1 MEVQEVFVVLTLS
14 VFNICWGVMA
24 SLPAPLFPIEA
35 SEKGATGSQISPV
48 LGTMYP
54 GLFFTSFLVPILVN
68 RFGLYSVFLIG
79 ILVASLSAVLFGTI
93 TFVSQLGLFLVFAY
107 LVRFI
112 EGVSMAVLWSTVL
125 AILLATYP
133 TRPAAVY
140 SLLDTTFG
148 LGLSLG
154 PVLGSLLF
162 SFSGF
167 LLPFL
172 ACGGAILTTGLL
184 SLPQIGPLTSA
195 AEKHITSG
203 LPSPRPL
210 FSSPSLLTALLTT
223 STVAFSAYGYMMP
236 LLELHLSSL
245 NLSTTSIGFCFLT
258 FSATYTVVT
267 ILCGLVSD
275 SYIQPW
281 TICLTGLSSLFLSF
295 VVLGPSP
302 FLPLPSTML
311 FKLVGLVLQGIGT
324 GCVLVA
330 SYSCALKA
338 TLQLPEFPED
348 VTTYSLVS
356 SLWTAA
362 YALGSFLGTS
372 LAGLLYDNL
381 GWRWGCATVQC
392 LLLVTIAFSL
402 RAAVSVA
409 KQNNYKELE
418 GSNKEDRV
426 GNGDGNYKLE
436 LKQ

>member
-1 MEVQEVFVVLTLS
+1 M
-14 VFNICWGVMA
+14 
-24 SLPAPLFPIEA
+24 
-35 SEKGATGSQISPV
+35 
-48 LGTMYP
+48 
-54 GLFFTSFLVPILVN
+54 
-68 RFGLYSVFLIG
+68 
-79 ILVASLSAVLFGTI
+79 SAVLFGTI
-93 TFVSQLGLFLVFAY
+93 TFVSQLSLFLTFAY

-133 TRPAAVY
+133 NRPAAVY

-172 ACGGAILTTGLL
+172 ACGAAILTTGLL

-195 AEKHITSG
+195 AEKHITSS

-210 FSSPSLLTALLTT
+210 FSSTSLLTALLTT

-245 NLSTTSIGFCFLT
+245 SLTTTSIGFCFLI

-295 VVLGPSP
+295 VFLGPSP
-302 FLPLPSTML
+302 FLPLPSTIP
-311 FKLVGLVLQGIGT
+311 FKIAGLVLQGLGT

-338 TLQLPEFPED
+338 TLQMPEFPED

-362 YALGSFLGTS
+362 YAFGSFLGTS
-372 LAGLLYDNL
+372 LAGLLYDSL

-392 LLLVTIAFSL
+392 LLIVTIALSL
-402 RAAVSVA
+402 RAACVA
-409 KQNNYKELE
+409 NKSSYKKLE
-418 GSNKEDRV
+418 GRNEEHKVEMKVSSLNK
-426 GNGDGNYKLE
+426 
-436 LKQ
+436 

>member
-1 MEVQEVFVVLTLS
+1 M
-14 VFNICWGVMA
+14 
-24 SLPAPLFPIEA
+24 
-35 SEKGATGSQISPV
+35 
-48 LGTMYP
+48 
-54 GLFFTSFLVPILVN
+54 SFIFL
-68 RFGLYSVFLIG
+68 RFGLYTVFLAG
-79 ILVASLSAVLFGTI
+79 ILVATMSAILFGTI
-93 TFVSQLGLFLVFAY
+93 TFVPHLTLFLIFAY

-133 TRPAAVY
+133 NRPAAVY

-172 ACGGAILTTGLL
+172 ACGAAILTTGLL
-184 SLPQIGPLTSA
+184 SLPQIVPLTHA

-203 LPSPRPL
+203 FPSPRPL
-210 FSSPSLLTALLTT
+210 FSSTSLLTSLLTT

-236 LLELHLSSL
+236 LLELHLASL
-245 NLSTTSIGFCFLT
+245 NLTTTSIGFCFLT

-275 SYIQPW
+275 SHIQPW
-281 TICLTGLSSLFLSF
+281 TICLTGLFSLFLSF
-295 VVLGPSP
+295 IFLGPSP
-302 FLPLPSTML
+302 LIPLPSSVE
-311 FKLVGLVLQGIGT
+311 FKVVGLVLQGLGT

-338 TLQLPEFPED
+338 TLELSEYPED

-372 LAGLLYDNL
+372 LAGVLYDTL
-381 GWRWGCATVQC
+381 GWRWGCATVQW
-392 LLLVTIAFSL
+392 LLIVTIALSL
-402 RAAVSVA
+402 RAACVGNKS
-409 KQNNYKELE
+409 NYKELE
-418 GSNKEDRV
+418 GANVEGRPVVMEVKR
-426 GNGDGNYKLE
+426 
-436 LKQ
+436 LKK

>member
-162 SFSGF
+162 SFSG
-167 LLPFL
+167 LWRRYPNHRI
-172 ACGGAILTTGLL
+172 A
-184 SLPQIGPLTSA
+184 
-195 AEKHITSG
+195 
-203 LPSPRPL
+203 
-210 FSSPSLLTALLTT
+210 
-223 STVAFSAYGYMMP
+223 
-236 LLELHLSSL
+236 LSST
-245 NLSTTSIGFCFLT
+245 N
-258 FSATYTVVT
+258 
-267 ILCGLVSD
+267 
-275 SYIQPW
+275 W
-281 TICLTGLSSLFLSF
+281 SSHKRS
-295 VVLGPSP
+295 
-302 FLPLPSTML
+302 
-311 FKLVGLVLQGIGT
+311 
-324 GCVLVA
+324 
-330 SYSCALKA
+330 
-338 TLQLPEFPED
+338 
-348 VTTYSLVS
+348 
-356 SLWTAA
+356 
-362 YALGSFLGTS
+362 
-372 LAGLLYDNL
+372 
-381 GWRWGCATVQC
+381 
-392 LLLVTIAFSL
+392 
-402 RAAVSVA
+402 
-409 KQNNYKELE
+409 
-418 GSNKEDRV
+418 
-426 GNGDGNYKLE
+426 
-436 LKQ
+436 